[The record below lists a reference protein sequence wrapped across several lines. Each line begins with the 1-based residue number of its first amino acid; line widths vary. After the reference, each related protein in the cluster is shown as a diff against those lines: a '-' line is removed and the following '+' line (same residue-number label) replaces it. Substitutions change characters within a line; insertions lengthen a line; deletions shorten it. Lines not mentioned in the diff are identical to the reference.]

1 MKVLKSTEQ
10 KNVRLDEGYYTG
22 SQIREMLENKEIC
35 FFVEGLQECYDVSK
49 YWNDEEQRLRIFL
62 EKGDE
67 IKVEL
72 NEYGF
77 YINVLIK
84 ANGNKYFIKL

>member
-1 MKVLKSTEQ
+1 MKVLKSAEQ
-10 KNVRLDEGYYTG
+10 KNVILNEGYYTG

-35 FFVEGLQECYDVSK
+35 FFVESLQECYDFSK
-49 YWNDEEQRLRIFL
+49 YWNNDEQRLHIFL
-62 EKGDE
+62 AKGDE

-72 NEYGF
+72 DDGLYT
-77 YINVLIK
+77 NVLIK